1 MEAIIAIGGT
11 GARVLRSL
19 IHIWALDY
27 DNNRRELIPVLIDTD
42 EGCGSARDVYNLTNA
57 YNRVQ
62 NSVNVIDS
70 SPCYF
75 KHKIRAPRS
84 LYLKDLIGVSLGRTF
99 IDYVHKLGGDFFQ
112 ERDGENNLYKD
123 FMSLFYSDSEKG
135 IKIDEGFF
143 GNPKV
148 GSLVFS
154 NINFNSVNAQ
164 GSAGN
169 SLYNDLVASDTINIV
184 GSLHGGTGATGIMPV
199 LKSLLADAATGS
211 KKNINLFLIE
221 PYYKIASNDSH
232 TIQSKSFKPKAEASK
247 RLYLNDDE
255 IRRKVNS
262 VYVISGNMEDGKPD
276 YEYAEKKQNNE
287 AHWIELVSAR
297 AIFHELLKTKA
308 IEVKELKISRFH
320 THHFEDKGNADRR
333 NIDFRNIKPESDMF
347 WVKLAGFSMIM
358 FYLNTEY
365 LKRLE
370 QNGQR
375 QLRLSDFPEFV
386 EYLVADG
393 SFLNQPKDLSTYAD
407 LFRTYIMEVDK
418 SGLQLF
424 NQGVLD
430 NRDWGSLFINQNEI
444 KESALWVKKLN
455 LGSRILQELRVFR
468 SNEIRDRPLQSL
480 LIACSRAMNTL
491 FPTEGNGRI
500 VFFRH

>member
-1 MEAIIAIGGT
+1 MDTIIAIGGT

-19 IHIWALDY
+19 MHIWALDY

-42 EGCGSARDVYNLTNA
+42 EGCGSARDVYDLTNA
-57 YNRVQ
+57 YNSVQ
-62 NSVNVIDS
+62 ENISINDS

-99 IDYVHKLGGDFFQ
+99 IDYVYKLGGDFFQ
-112 ERDGENNLYKD
+112 EKDGENNPYKD
-123 FMSLFYSDSEKG
+123 FVSLFYSDSEKG

-154 NINFNSVNAQ
+154 NINFNSINAQ
-164 GSAGN
+164 GSDGN
-169 SLYNDLVASDTINIV
+169 NLSNDLNRSDTINIV

-199 LKSLLADAATGS
+199 LKSLLADQVIGS

-221 PYYKIASNDSH
+221 PYYNINSDDSR

-255 IRRKVNS
+255 IRRRVNS
-262 VYVISGNMEDGKPD
+262 VYVISGYLKGGND
-276 YEYAEKKQNNE
+276 YEYAEKNQNNK

-297 AIFHELLKTKA
+297 AIFYELFKPKST
-308 IEVKELKISRFH
+308 EVKGFKIGRFH
-320 THHFEDKGNADRR
+320 THHLAKLGEGDKKI
-333 NIDFRNIKPESDMF
+333 IDFRNIKPESDMF
-347 WVKLAGFSMIM
+347 WVKLAGFTMVM
-358 FYLNTEY
+358 FYLETEY

-370 QNGQR
+370 QNSQR
-375 QLRLSDFPEFV
+375 QLKLSDFPEFV

-393 SFLNQPKDLSTYAD
+393 SFLERPKDLSTYAD
-407 LFRTYIMEVDK
+407 LFQKYMKEVNE
-418 SGLQLF
+418 SGLPLF
-424 NQGVLD
+424 NEGVLN

-491 FPTEGNGRI
+491 FLAEGKERI